1 MWLSSD
7 LDNVLLTL
15 RFADME
21 MKLLLKKC
29 KSTMEIKQ
37 PSVNKKQHAARD
49 TKVYLTVGF
58 SEDVAAVNRF

>member
-1 MWLSSD
+1 
-7 LDNVLLTL
+7 
-15 RFADME
+15 ME
-21 MKLLLKKC
+21 TKLPLKKC